1 MSQISNFFNKCSVH
15 VVRVISFFFFIF
27 NVFQSQQNIST
38 VWKIVI
44 RALLLLLL
52 LIFDWIASLV
62 WSGYHFDYVA
72 ITTNYVLNWFPRSLY
87 ILTLMNMKGIYINKE
102 LILPC
107 FPTQRK
113 WQKRVTGSQSVLA
126 NKLSTFFNQSQ
137 ISSLRVDH
145 TQT

>member
-1 MSQISNFFNKCSVH
+1 MSGISIFFYKCSVH

-38 VWKIVI
+38 IWKIVI
-44 RALLLLLL
+44 RALLLLLLL

-62 WSGYHFDYVA
+62 WSRYHFDYVA

-87 ILTLMNMKGIYINKE
+87 ILRLMNMKAIYINKE

-107 FPTQRK
+107 FPTQRNDK
-113 WQKRVTGSQSVLA
+113 KESRAHKVCSPT
-126 NKLSTFFNQSQ
+126 N
-137 ISSLRVDH
+137 
-145 TQT
+145 